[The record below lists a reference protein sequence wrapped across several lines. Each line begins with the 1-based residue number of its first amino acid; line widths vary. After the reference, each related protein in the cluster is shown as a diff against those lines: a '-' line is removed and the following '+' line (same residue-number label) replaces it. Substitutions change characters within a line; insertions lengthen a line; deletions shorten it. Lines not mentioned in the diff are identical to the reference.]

1 MDEIQY
7 RAEVKLLNDNKEMKK
22 RVFVE
27 LLRKGLDRN
36 LKGFH
41 YLLDIITL
49 CVLKRK
55 HSFTPITT
63 LYPFIAHK
71 YGIKEFSV
79 QRQLRYTCTIKNY
92 GFYVPNMLCFEI
104 WKKIIDEEN
113 AKLEKENKRNAN

>member
-7 RAEVKLLNDNKEMKK
+7 RADVKLLNDNKELRK
-22 RVFVE
+22 RIYKE
-27 LLRKGLDRN
+27 LLKKGLDNN

-41 YLLDIITL
+41 YLLDIIAF

-71 YGIKEFSV
+71 YGIKEHSV

-92 GFYVPNMLCFEI
+92 GFYVPNMVCFEI
-104 WKKIIDEEN
+104 WKKLIDEEN
-113 AKLEKENKRNAN
+113 EKKLKENN